1 MVQLVS
7 KAALHGLQESIS
19 AIPELN
25 HCFKYACQFF
35 SQILLYDEE
44 TIAPN
49 SEFTW

>member
-7 KAALHGLQESIS
+7 KGALHGLQESIS

-25 HCFKYACQFF
+25 ACQFF

>member
-1 MVQLVS
+1 MVQLKS
-7 KAALHGLQESIS
+7 KGALHGLQQSIS

-25 HCFKYACQFF
+25 HFFKYSCHFF
-35 SQILLYDEE
+35 SQILLDNEE